1 MNVISAA
8 CDCNI
13 NGSISTFCD
22 SKLECICKDNISGK
36 KCTNC
41 KSGYTEFPNCTKI
54 KRNPKPNTLN
64 TNQYNSFNSNNE
76 PNNQPNIEPNN
87 KHNNEPN
94 NKPNIKPN
102 IKPNNQPNIKPNIKP
117 NNKPDEI
124 KSSNHTIITTS
135 STIDA
140 INTKI
145 FVTTGYGSSGD
156 LSSSE
161 LININGECTAS
172 LPDYPVKLH
181 AATGVFVDGTIII
194 CGGYPPFSNK
204 CYQLKNGNG
213 NFELVYRM
221 EEYRYYA
228 ESVAVQGKM
237 LVLGGYNG
245 KNTIGTG
252 EYIIPQISNNTA
264 PGPNI
269 QLPEPVYH
277 HAIVNINETTTYLIG
292 GYTTTYSKKT
302 YFYNHV
308 SKEWASGPELK
319 TGRAY
324 HTAGVIIDHETFAQ
338 HIAVVG
344 GWGLDSVELLFHE
357 DNSWSEGK
365 LTAVSSEIA
374 NKFCDFLI
382 N

>member
-1 MNVISAA
+1 M
-8 CDCNI
+8 
-13 NGSISTFCD
+13 
-22 SKLECICKDNISGK
+22 ECICKENISGK

-41 KSGYTEFPNCTKI
+41 KSGYTGFPNCTKI
-54 KRNPKPNTLN
+54 KRNPTPNTLN
-64 TNQYNSFNSNNE
+64 TNQYNSFKSNNE
-76 PNNQPNIEPNN
+76 PKN
-87 KHNNEPN
+87 KQD
-94 NKPNIKPN
+94 K
-102 IKPNNQPNIKPNIKP
+102 
-117 NNKPDEI
+117 I
-124 KSSNHTIITTS
+124 KSSNHSIITTS
-135 STIDA
+135 NTIDA

-145 FVTTGYGSSGD
+145 VVTTGYGSSGD
-156 LSSSE
+156 LSSTE

-204 CYQLKNGNG
+204 CYQLKNGKDE
-213 NFELVYRM
+213 FELVYGM
-221 EEYRYYA
+221 DENRYYA
-228 ESVAVQGKM
+228 KSIAAQGKM

-245 KNTIGTG
+245 KNIIGTG

-277 HAIVNINETTTYLIG
+277 HAIVNINETTIYLIG

-302 YFYNHV
+302 HFYNHV
-308 SKEWASGPELK
+308 TKEWASGPELI

-324 HTAGVIIDHETFAQ
+324 HTAGVITDHETLAQ

-344 GWGLDSVELLFHE
+344 GWGLDSVELLFHGK
-357 DNSWSEGK
+357 NSWSEGTCIHV
-365 LTAVSSEIA
+365 LA
-374 NKFCDFLI
+374 DFI
-382 N
+382 